1 MMTFQDILNFCR
13 SSFTEKEKGTKFE
26 KIMCAWL
33 KTDPRFNELQSV
45 WMWEDFPSRK
55 DFGGK
60 DIGIDLVARTETG
73 DYWAIQCKCY
83 AETATIDKP
92 AVDSFLSTSAKAFT
106 DPETLQTVRFAHRVW
121 ISTTNHWGTNA
132 EQAIQNQNP
141 PVTRINLA
149 DLTASAVDW
158 EQLYNGI
165 AGTQARTAK
174 KQPLEHQRTAI
185 EKARQHFI
193 EQGNDRG
200 KLIMACGT
208 GKTYTSL
215 KTVEA
220 LLNNHGLVLFLVPS
234 ISLLGQTLNEWS
246 ADAEKPIKAICICS
260 DSTASRN
267 RKKDDD
273 DPTFSAIDLA
283 LPATTDPRNISKQLR
298 RYRNHDGL
306 VVVFSTYQSIE
317 AVFEAQQQ
325 ILLDTNGQYG
335 TFDFIVCDETGQLR
349 HFRPIGGILSARQ
362 SQINQTSSNFIDTV
376 DTESADGLP
385 GLVSRIESGKLF
397 CDSRQRLRGGQ

>member
-13 SSFTEKEKGTKFE
+13 SSFTEKDKGTKFE

-92 AVDSFLSTSAKAFT
+92 AVDSFLSTSAKSFT

-132 EQAIQNQNP
+132 EQAIKNQTP

-149 DLTASAVDW
+149 DLTNSAVDW

-165 AGTQARTAK
+165 AGAEARSAK
-174 KQPLEHQRTAI
+174 KQPMEHQKEAI
-185 EKARQHFI
+185 AAARKYFI

-215 KTVEA
+215 KTVED
-220 LLNNHGLVLFLVPS
+220 LLGNHGLVLFLVPS

-267 RKKDDD
+267 RKVDED
-273 DPTFSAIDLA
+273 DPTFSALDLA
-283 LPATTDPRNISKQLR
+283 LPASTDPRNIS
-298 RYRNHDGL
+298 
-306 VVVFSTYQSIE
+306 
-317 AVFEAQQQ
+317 
-325 ILLDTNGQYG
+325 
-335 TFDFIVCDETGQLR
+335 
-349 HFRPIGGILSARQ
+349 
-362 SQINQTSSNFIDTV
+362 
-376 DTESADGLP
+376 
-385 GLVSRIESGKLF
+385 
-397 CDSRQRLRGGQ
+397 